1 MVILCCC
8 NNDLEDLENKT
19 MTTAKQLVINALLA
33 GLFLVCIIS
42 FGGIL
47 GNNYG
52 KPNLMDTGYIDTDRV
67 TTAINQTSQDAE
79 NWGEAFTSDNI
90 FVSTGAIIIFSIWG
104 VFKLIYTSV
113 ITMFVIY
120 FDIVGTLFGLP
131 AIVTGVLTAIII
143 ITLIFAGWK
152 LIKTGE

>member
-1 MVILCCC
+1 
-8 NNDLEDLENKT
+8 
-19 MTTAKQLVINALLA
+19 MTKAKDIIINVLLA
-33 GLFLVCIIS
+33 GLFIVCIIS

-52 KPNLMDTGYIDTDRV
+52 KPNMMDTGYIDTGRV
-67 TTAINQTSQDAE
+67 TAEINQTSQDAE

-104 VFKLIYTSV
+104 VFKLIYTAV

-120 FDIVGTLFGLP
+120 FDIVSSLFGLP

-143 ITLIFAGWK
+143 ISLIFAGWK